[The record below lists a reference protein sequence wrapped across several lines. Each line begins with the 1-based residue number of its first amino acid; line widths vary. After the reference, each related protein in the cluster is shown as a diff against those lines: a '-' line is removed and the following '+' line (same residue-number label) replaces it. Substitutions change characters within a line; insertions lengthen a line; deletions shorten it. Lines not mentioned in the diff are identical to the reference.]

1 MLKLIVKKMDCGPL
15 PPLNTVYALERMAN
29 SYIFLTIQTYHY
41 YSLVLGFI
49 SFNLYTMLYF

>member
-1 MLKLIVKKMDCGPL
+1 MDRGPL
-15 PPLNTVYALERMAN
+15 PPLNTAHALERMAN
-29 SYIFLTIQTYHY
+29 SYTFLTIQTYHY